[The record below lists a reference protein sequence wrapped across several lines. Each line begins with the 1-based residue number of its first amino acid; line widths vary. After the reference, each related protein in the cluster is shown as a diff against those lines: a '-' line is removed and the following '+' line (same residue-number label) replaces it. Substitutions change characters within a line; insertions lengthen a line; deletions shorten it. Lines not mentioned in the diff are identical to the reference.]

1 MHNLFWAVLILFL
14 IASLLRLDWVY
25 YLVYVVGGVWMVSHW
40 GVRRS
45 FRKLDLRREM
55 LYKAFLGAKIAVR
68 LRLTNPAWLP
78 MPWLMVEDRVPLD
91 LKETDS
97 YRSVL
102 SVGSLA
108 QQEHSYTLYA
118 KRRGYYTVGPL
129 TLTTGDLFGFAEA
142 SWQEQSPVYV
152 TVYPEVLP
160 LQKIGLP
167 SRSPFGTLASQQ
179 RIFEDPNRMSGVRSY
194 ASGDSMRRIHWKAS
208 AHSDSLLV
216 KKFQPAIALNVTII
230 LDLNREAY
238 PVNGAI
244 GASEWAIVVAASLAS
259 YVVGQRQPIGLISNG
274 LDSVSEKVTQ
284 AIPMRQGQGQLITI
298 LTALARVQLHDFE
311 QAFSTWLPRRIA
323 DLEWGATLIVVTPQ
337 LDDKAL
343 WTLHEAYRR
352 GSNVIVMIVTPQPNF
367 DRLRA
372 QGEKLGVHI
381 HRTIWEKDLH
391 AVQ

>member
-25 YLVYVVGGVWMVSHW
+25 YLVYVVGGVWIVSHW

-55 LYKAFLGAKIAVR
+55 LYNAFLGEKIPVR
-68 LRLTNPAWLP
+68 LRLTNRAWLP

-91 LKETDS
+91 LKEMDS

-108 QQEHSYTLYA
+108 QLDHSYTLYA

-142 SWQEQSPVYV
+142 TWQEQSPVYV

-160 LQKIGLP
+160 LHKLGLP
-167 SRSPFGTLASQQ
+167 SRSPFGTLSSRQ
-179 RIFEDPNRMSGVRSY
+179 RIFEDPNRMAGVRSY

-208 AHSDSLLV
+208 AHEDTLLV

-238 PVNGAI
+238 PLNGAI
-244 GASEWAIVVAASLAS
+244 GASEWAIVVAASVAS

-298 LTALARVQLHDFE
+298 LTALARIQLHDFGQE
-311 QAFSTWLPRRIA
+311 LSAWLPRRIA
-323 DLEWGATLIVVTPQ
+323 DLEWGATLIVITPQ
-337 LDDKAL
+337 LDEKAL

-352 GSNVIVMIVTPQPNF
+352 GSNVVVMIVTPQPNF

-372 QGEKLGVHI
+372 QGQKLGVQI
-381 HRTIWEKDLH
+381 HRTIWEKDLQ
-391 AVQ
+391 AVH

>member
-1 MHNLFWAVLILFL
+1 MHNLFWSVLILFL
-14 IASLLRLDWVY
+14 LASLLRLDWVY

-55 LYKAFLGAKIAVR
+55 LYNAFLGEKIPVR
-68 LRLTNPAWLP
+68 LRLTNRAWLP
-78 MPWLMVEDRVPLD
+78 MPWLLVEDRVPLD

-108 QQEHSYTLYA
+108 QLEHHYTLYA

-129 TLTTGDLFGFAEA
+129 TLTTGDLFGFAE
-142 SWQEQSPVYV
+142 STWQEESPVHV

-160 LQKIGLP
+160 LYRFGLP
-167 SRSPFGTLASQQ
+167 SRSPFGTLASRQ
-179 RIFEDPNRMSGVRSY
+179 RIFEDPNRMSGVRAY

-216 KKFQPAIALNVTII
+216 KKFQPAIALNVTIV

-238 PVNGAI
+238 PMNGAI
-244 GASEWAIVVAASLAS
+244 GASEWAIVAAASVAS

-274 LDSVSEKVTQ
+274 LDSISEKVTQ
-284 AIPMRQGQGQLITI
+284 PIPMRQGQGQLITL
-298 LTALARVQLHDFE
+298 LTALARVQLHDFGQTLSE
-311 QAFSTWLPRRIA
+311 WLPRRIA
-323 DLEWGATLIVVTPQ
+323 DLEWGATLIVITPQ
-337 LDDKAL
+337 LDEKSL
-343 WTLHEAYRR
+343 WALHEAYRR
-352 GSNVIVMIVTPQPNF
+352 GSNVVVLIVTPQTNF

-372 QGEKLGVHI
+372 QGEKLGVQI
-381 HRTIWEKDLH
+381 HRTVWEKDLH
-391 AVQ
+391 AIQ

>member
-1 MHNLFWAVLILFL
+1 
-14 IASLLRLDWVY
+14 
-25 YLVYVVGGVWMVSHW
+25 VGGIWIVSHW

-55 LYKAFLGAKIAVR
+55 LHQAFLGEKIAVR
-68 LRLTNPAWLP
+68 LRLTNRAWLP
-78 MPWLMVEDRVPLD
+78 MPWLLIEDRVPLD

-102 SVGSLA
+102 SVGSQA
-108 QQEHSYTLYA
+108 QLTHSYILYA
-118 KRRGYYTVGPL
+118 KRRGYYAVGPL

-142 SWQEQSPVYV
+142 TWQEEASVNV

-160 LQKIGLP
+160 LYKLGLP
-167 SRSPFGTLASQQ
+167 SRSPFGVLASRQQ
-179 RIFEDPNRMSGVRSY
+179 IFEDPNRMSGVRSY

-208 AHSDSLLV
+208 AHADSLLV
-216 KKFQPAIALNVTII
+216 KKFQPAIALNVTVV

-238 PVNGAI
+238 PLNGAI
-244 GASEWAIVVAASLAS
+244 GASEWAIVAAASVAS

-274 LDSVSEKVTQ
+274 LDSVTEQVTQ
-284 AIPMRQGQGQLITI
+284 AIPMRQGQGQLISI
-298 LTALARVQLHDFE
+298 LTALARIQLHEFGQE
-311 QAFSTWLPRRIA
+311 LGEWLPRRIA
-323 DLEWGATLIVVTPQ
+323 DLEWGATLVIIAPQ
-337 LDDKAL
+337 IDDKTL

-352 GSNVIVMIVTPQPNF
+352 GSNVVGLVVTPQPDF

-372 QGEKLGVHI
+372 QGAKLGVQL

>member
-1 MHNLFWAVLILFL
+1 MHNLFWATLLLFL
-14 IASLLRLDWVY
+14 LASLLRLDWVY
-25 YLVYVVGGVWMVSHW
+25 YLVYVVGGVWIVSHW

-55 LYKAFLGAKIAVR
+55 LYNAFLGEKIPVR
-68 LRLTNPAWLP
+68 LRLTNRAWLP

-91 LKETDS
+91 LKEVDS

-102 SVGSLA
+102 SVASHA
-108 QQEHSYTLYA
+108 QIEHDYLLYA

-142 SWQEQSPVYV
+142 SWQEKTPVHV

-160 LQKIGLP
+160 LHKFGLP
-167 SRSPFGTLASQQ
+167 SRSPFGTLAARQQ
-179 RIFEDPNRMSGVRSY
+179 IFEDPNRMSGVRAY
-194 ASGDSMRRIHWKAS
+194 ASGDTMRRIHWKAS
-208 AHSDSLLV
+208 AHADTLLV

-238 PVNGAI
+238 PINGAI
-244 GASEWAIVVAASLAS
+244 GASEWAIVAAASVAS

-274 LDSVSEKVTQ
+274 LDSVTETPSQ
-284 AIPMRQGQGQLITI
+284 PIPMRQGQAQLITL
-298 LTALARVQLHDFE
+298 LTTLARIQLSDFD
-311 QAFSTWLPRRIA
+311 QSLAAWLPRRIA
-323 DLEWGATLIVVTPQ
+323 DLEWGATLVVITPH
-337 LDDKAL
+337 LDEKAL

-352 GSNVIVMIVTPQPNF
+352 GSNVVVLIVTPQLNF

-372 QGEKLGVHI
+372 QGGKLGVQI
-381 HRTIWEKDLH
+381 HRTVWEKELH
-391 AVQ
+391 AV